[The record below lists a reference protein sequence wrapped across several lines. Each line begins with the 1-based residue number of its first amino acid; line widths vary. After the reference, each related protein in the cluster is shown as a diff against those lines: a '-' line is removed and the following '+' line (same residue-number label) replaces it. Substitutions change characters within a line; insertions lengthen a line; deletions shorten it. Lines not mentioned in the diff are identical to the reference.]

1 MNRFSENFKK
11 VNFEPKNASK
21 MRSEKAPKLKSNTKW
36 SKKQWTDHK
45 KFVLQKDGRARR
57 WIDKTEFKGPSGR
70 SWTSKITNKKFND
83 WDLQQKTTKTE
94 NWRVKS
100 PI

>member
-1 MNRFSENFKK
+1 MH
-11 VNFEPKNASK
+11 
-21 MRSEKAPKLKSNTKW
+21 LKWGQKRLLNSNLLQNGPE
-36 SKKQWTDHK
+36 KQWADRK

-57 WIDKTEFKGPSGR
+57 WMGKTEFKGPSGR
-70 SWTSKITNKKFND
+70 GWTSKITNKKFND
-83 WDLQQKTTKTE
+83 WELQQKSTKIE